1 LELRRQRFG
10 FCGLLSVPAE
20 IFVSGGVRIMAEN
33 PLVSQIDDA
42 ANQDYLR
49 KLAISL
55 ISSLGVDGAIHVCQ
69 ANSWDGVLNWVMAL
83 GETGEAR
90 TSRA

>member
-1 LELRRQRFG
+1 M
-10 FCGLLSVPAE
+10 LSAPAE
-20 IFVSGGVRIMAEN
+20 ICVSGGVRIVAEN
-33 PLVSQIDDA
+33 PLVIQIDDA
-42 ANQDYLR
+42 ANQNYQR

-83 GETGEAR
+83 GETGAAR
-90 TSRA
+90 TGGA